1 MPIEKQVCNSVQ
13 TTCGWLSLP
22 RTPVASRAV
31 RDEARIV
38 TPSSSSV
45 IPGARAGILDA
56 MTTRTEYH
64 IETAAEFLVRA
75 HSYLAD
81 DDLLQA
87 SEKGWGAA
95 AQAVKAVAEARGW
108 NHNGHRQLH
117 QTIRRLVEETG
128 RSDMR
133 DHFNAANTL
142 HANFYDGFLEA
153 EDISANL
160 QRIERLVEQLRPLA
174 T

>member
-1 MPIEKQVCNSVQ
+1 MPIEKQDCNSVQ
-13 TTCGWLSLP
+13 TTCGRLFPP
-22 RTPVASRAV
+22 RMSSRAV

-75 HSYLAD
+75 HAYLAD

-87 SEKGWGAA
+87 SEKGWGSAA
-95 AQAVKAVAEARGW
+95 RAVKAVAEARGW
-108 NHNGHRQLH
+108 DHNGHRQLH
-117 QTIRRLVEETG
+117 QTVDRLVAETG
-128 RSDMR
+128 LPELRAY
-133 DHFNAANTL
+133 FNAANTL
-142 HANFYDGFLEA
+142 HTNFYDGFLSPEA
-153 EDISANL
+153 ISADL
-160 QRIERLVEQLRPLA
+160 EGVERFVELLRPLA
-174 T
+174 S